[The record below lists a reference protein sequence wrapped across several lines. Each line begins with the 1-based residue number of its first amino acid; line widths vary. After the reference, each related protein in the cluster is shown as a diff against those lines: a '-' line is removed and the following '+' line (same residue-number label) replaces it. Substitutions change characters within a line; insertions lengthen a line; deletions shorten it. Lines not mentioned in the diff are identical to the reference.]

1 MMRDN
6 GSEST
11 LTIMKTFNKDY
22 RISFEM
28 CGLSFEEATAIGS
41 VLNEL
46 SGKYGHKF
54 EEVD

>member
-22 RISFEM
+22 RVSFEM
-28 CGLSFEEATAIGS
+28 RGLSFEEATAIGV

-46 SGKYGHKF
+46 SKKYGHQF

>member
-11 LTIMKTFNKDY
+11 LTILKTFNKDY

-46 SGKYGHKF
+46 SAKYGHQF